1 MNIEE
6 RKLKLI
12 NRVKELK
19 DENTLDFLEA
29 YFGQKLYPF
38 SQEELLERA
47 MVAEQDIRKGKYLSQ
62 DDLEKDSQNW

>member
-12 NRVKELK
+12 NSVKELE

-29 YFGQKLYPF
+29 YFGQKPYPL

-47 MVAEQDIRKGKYLSQ
+47 MVAERDIQKGKYLSQ